1 MKATLPLVLL
11 TSWLI
16 TSPVLAAESSN
27 WPLFR
32 GDAQATG
39 VATSDLPAKLELL
52 WKYEI
57 PKGAFE
63 GTPAIVDG
71 VVYLG
76 DLDGRLVAIDLKTG
90 AKKWEQKLETGFNTS
105 PATRD
110 GLLYLGDLD
119 GKFHCFDAKDGSE
132 KWSHETMAEINSSA
146 NFYKDQVLVGSQD
159 ATLYSLDAKSGKLTW
174 KYTIA
179 DQIRCSPTVVEN
191 RCFLAGCDGKLH
203 IVDLDKGTAVAD
215 VPIDSPTGSTP
226 AARGEMVYFG
236 TEGGTFLGI
245 NWKEAKTV
253 WTWQD
258 EKRSQAFRSSAAVNK
273 DAVIVGGRDKVVRA
287 FEPMS
292 DKEKWR
298 FTARQR
304 IDASPVVVGERVFVA
319 VADGRLY
326 ALNVADGKEVWKFEG
341 GGGFA
346 GSPAI
351 ADGKLVIANDE
362 GTIFCFGAK

>member
-1 MKATLPLVLL
+1 MQTIIRALALL
-11 TSWLI
+11 I
-16 TSPVLAAESSN
+16 LACASTTRAAD

-39 VATSDLPAKLELL
+39 VVSGKLPESLEVL

-57 PKGAFE
+57 PNGAFE

-76 DLDGRLVAIDLKTG
+76 DLDGRVLALDLKSG
-90 AKKWEQKLETGFNTS
+90 EKKWEKKLETGFNAS
-105 PATRD
+105 PAVRD
-110 GLLYLGDLD
+110 GMIYLGDLD
-119 GKFHCFDAKDGSE
+119 GVFHCFDAKDGTE
-132 KWSHETMAEINSSA
+132 KWKHETMAEINSGA
-146 NFYKDQVLVGSQD
+146 NFYKEFVLVGSQD
-159 ATLYSLDAKSGKLTW
+159 ATLYCLHGKSGELKW
-174 KYTIA
+174 KFAIA

-203 IVDLDKGTAVAD
+203 IVDLDKGEAVSD

-236 TEGGTFLGI
+236 NEGGVFFGI
-245 NWKEAKTV
+245 NWKEAKTI

-258 EKRSQAFRSSAAVNK
+258 EKRSQAFRSSAAVTD
-273 DAVIVGGRDKVVRA
+273 DAVIIGGRDKVVRA
-287 FEPMS
+287 FERMTN
-292 DKEKWR
+292 KVKWQ

-304 IDASPVVVGERVFVA
+304 IDASPVVVGDRVYIA
-319 VADGRLY
+319 AADGRLY
-326 ALNVADGKEVWKFEG
+326 ALGLKDGLEKWKFEG

-346 GSPAI
+346 GSPAV
-351 ADGKLVIANDE
+351 ADDKLVIANDK
-362 GTIFCFGAK
+362 GAIFCFGAK